1 MEENQKKRQILL
13 VEDDYALAMGTEYS
27 LTSEGYEVT
36 VATNASSVWEKV
48 HKNLSLIL
56 LDVMLPDGSGYEVCK
71 QLRSRGFEMPI
82 IFLTAVGEEA
92 NVVQGL
98 DMGADDYITK
108 PFRVKELLS
117 RIAANIRRYETTNK
131 KEGMQSILFGACE
144 LEADNFRLLQNGIP
158 VECTVSEFRL
168 LRELVLH
175 RNQVMT
181 RSQLMERLWDVDE
194 AFVDDNTLSVYIKR
208 LRDKLG
214 KDASFIRTV
223 RGVGYCFWMDEEA

>member
-131 KEGMQSILFGACE
+131 KEGLQSILFGACE
-144 LEADNFRLLQNGIP
+144 LEAENFRLLQNGIP